1 MDCPR
6 CKSGLINKAGV
17 VKSRQRYNCKVC
29 GYYFTV
35 TLKSTA
41 KGPGIKRMALE
52 MYLEGLGF
60 NSIARLLKVSHV
72 SIQKWINNYG
82 QQIREL
88 KSENEI
94 HIVELHELYTYLIT
108 ARQSL
113 PRGILL
119 IELGD
124 DSSKSFWV
132 LGDEKTVRGYG
143 KKARVRHS
151 GNTIK
156 S

>member
-6 CKSGLINKAGV
+6 CKSDLITKAGV
-17 VKSRQRYNCKVC
+17 VKSRQRYNCKDC
-29 GYYFTV
+29 GYFFTV
-35 TLKSTA
+35 TSKSTA
-41 KGPGIKRMALE
+41 KGPEIKRLALE

-60 NSIARLLKVSHV
+60 NSIARILKVSHV

-82 QQIREL
+82 QQIKEL

-94 HIVELHELYTYLIT
+94 HIVELQDIYTYLNKV
-108 ARQSL
+108 RQSL

-124 DSSKSFWV
+124 GSSKSFWV
-132 LGDEKTVRGYG
+132 LGDEKTVRSYG
-143 KKARVRHS
+143 KKTRVKPQ

-156 S
+156 L